1 MLRKILPWN
10 GKVQRVAEDPA
21 LDIKVAEKR
30 VLALTLRAGLIW
42 NNTPFVHVWVNEQG
56 IFCHHNSYSA
66 GEQFFEFL
74 CSIGVL
80 LPERGAY
87 RLAIRL
93 DALPGYASFLINDGL
108 EISRVIDALVCLGGE
123 GWLKTTREPFEPN
136 CYGDGADDAHFDTRQ
151 LMADLA
157 VLGYAEKIDNFY
169 QWTDRMEP
177 HLKANLF

>member
-1 MLRKILPWN
+1 MATNPS
-10 GKVQRVAEDPA
+10 PA
-21 LDIKVAEKR
+21 LEIKTTEKR

-42 NNTPFVHVWVNEQG
+42 NNTPFVQVWVNDEG

-80 LPERGAY
+80 LPERQAY

-93 DALPGYASFLINDGL
+93 DALPGYASFLIDDGL

-136 CYGDGADDAHFDTRQ
+136 NYESSFNDHFDTRQ
-151 LMADLA
+151 LMADL
-157 VLGYAEKIDNFY
+157 VLLGYAEKMGNFY
-169 QWTDRMEP
+169 RWTDRMEP